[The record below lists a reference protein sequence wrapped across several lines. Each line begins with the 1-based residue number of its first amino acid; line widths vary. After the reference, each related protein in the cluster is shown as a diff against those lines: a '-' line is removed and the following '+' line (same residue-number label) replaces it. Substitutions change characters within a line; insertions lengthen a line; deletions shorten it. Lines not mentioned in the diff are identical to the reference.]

1 MIEEQIKKEFSVDII
16 DRTEQANPKLIKRLN
31 KLQKTKGCQWSPI
44 EFDVTGSLTYLL
56 SRSAAEFASL
66 VSSKKEYTILLS
78 LNFRWEY
85 SEPSSKQ
92 TQTTS
97 PELSS
102 TSAQVSVP
110 GSGLAGRSSGT
121 SRRPSWWTGPNI

>member
-1 MIEEQIKKEFSVDII
+1 MRLTLLRSNLLSSVPLEQSEIRAREDMIEEQIKKEFSVDII

-66 VSSKKEYTILLS
+66 VSSKKEYTIL
-78 LNFRWEY
+78 
-85 SEPSSKQ
+85 
-92 TQTTS
+92 
-97 PELSS
+97 
-102 TSAQVSVP
+102 
-110 GSGLAGRSSGT
+110 
-121 SRRPSWWTGPNI
+121 